1 MAIASGLTMDSVLHA
16 DMINASVEVLRGSLR
31 VDFPDLG
38 YTRTLHV
45 NDSLEVGLANY
56 INDTL
61 FYQRNSVSEC
71 QIVSGFVAQVMLA
84 VAS

>member
-1 MAIASGLTMDSVLHA
+1 MAIASGLTMDSGLHA

-56 INDTL
+56 IDTL
-61 FYQRNSVSEC
+61 FYRRRSVSEC
-71 QIVSGFVAQVMLA
+71 KIVSGFVAQVMLA

>member
-1 MAIASGLTMDSVLHA
+1 MDSVLHA

-31 VDFPDLG
+31 VNFPDLG

-56 INDTL
+56 IDTL
-61 FYQRNSVSEC
+61 FYRRRSVSEC
-71 QIVSGFVAQVMLA
+71 KIVSGFVAQVMLA

>member
-31 VDFPDLG
+31 VNFPDLG

-56 INDTL
+56 IDTL
-61 FYQRNSVSEC
+61 FYRRRSVSEC
-71 QIVSGFVAQVMLA
+71 KIVSGFVAQVMLA